1 MEKVIDITAKRDG
14 FRRAGKVHSE
24 TTTTYPLSD
33 FTKAQLEQLKN
44 EPMLVVAIRNATEQQ
59 AGPAEDSPLVLD
71 LRKQITTLTD
81 QLATSGSDLTAA
93 NARVTELTAQLDGLA
108 DVARTKDLTAS
119 LTADLEASTGLLT
132 TERQKVS
139 ELTTELE
146 GERQKVTDLTAQLE
160 ASTKKGK

>member
-14 FRRAGKVHSE
+14 FRRAGIAHSE
-24 TTTTYPLSD
+24 KTQTYPLSQ
-33 FTKAQLEQLKN
+33 FTKVQLEQLQK
-44 EPMLVVAIRNATEQQ
+44 EPMLVVAIRNATDQQ

-71 LRKQITTLTD
+71 LRKQITTLTE
-81 QLATSGSDLTAA
+81 QLATSGTDLTAA

-108 DVARTKDLTAS
+108 GKDLTAE
-119 LTADLEASTGLLT
+119 LAESTGLLT